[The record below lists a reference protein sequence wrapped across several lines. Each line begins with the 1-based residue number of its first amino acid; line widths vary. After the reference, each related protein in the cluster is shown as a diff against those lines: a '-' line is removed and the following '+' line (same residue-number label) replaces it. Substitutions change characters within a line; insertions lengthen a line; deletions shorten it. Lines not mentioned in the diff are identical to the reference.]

1 MVEVSV
7 EVMSVMVDVAV
18 ELESVAVS
26 GSKCVVVALEVPDC
40 VSCVDGEGDCEV
52 VLDVEV
58 VLD

>member
-26 GSKCVVVALEVPDC
+26 GSKCVVSHWRYRT
-40 VSCVDGEGDCEV
+40 VSV
-52 VLDVEV
+52 VWMVKV
-58 VLD
+58 IVK